1 MYLSV
6 SNWQSSASIL
16 KLLFSFSVS
25 FNCLYHVLL
34 LEVRDGQDWWMY
46 TVLVLLYHTGFVN
59 QLLRGDILRILL
71 KDKT

>member
-6 SNWQSSASIL
+6 SNWQLSASIL
-16 KLLFSFSVS
+16 KLMFSFSVC

-59 QLLRGDILRILL
+59 QLLRGDILRIRL